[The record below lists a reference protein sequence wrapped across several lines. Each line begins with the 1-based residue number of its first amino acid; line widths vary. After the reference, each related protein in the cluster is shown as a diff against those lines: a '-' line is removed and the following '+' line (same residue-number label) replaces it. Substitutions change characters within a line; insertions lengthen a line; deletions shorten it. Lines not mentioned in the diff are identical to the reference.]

1 MPITDCILYSFSQ
14 LHSKRAGSRLMGSK
28 EVPSCIITG
37 SVVLISAF
45 LLCEAAPL
53 PHAPACE
60 HFCSQPRVVTT
71 GGAQGRKA
79 FHKQPKCAWLSG
91 QHQGGSDELLAD
103 GLHRPVGTSSICVS
117 EDLCALCSQGQG
129 CGWWVRGVCAHRL
142 FKKCIERTANTRS
155 QVRPQVTDAVQ
166 THSALL
172 LPWEADGHRQYN
184 PGSLAFW
191 FRVGFSQWE
200 TLI

>member
-1 MPITDCILYSFSQ
+1 MRLPLCHMPLRVS
-14 LHSKRAGSRLMGSK
+14 
-28 EVPSCIITG
+28 
-37 SVVLISAF
+37 ISAHNHV
-45 LLCEAAPL
+45 L
-53 PHAPACE
+53 
-60 HFCSQPRVVTT
+60 SQ
-71 GGAQGRKA
+71 
-79 FHKQPKCAWLSG
+79 
-91 QHQGGSDELLAD
+91 QGGPKAGRHSTNSPNVHGSLGNTREAQTELLAD

-172 LPWEADGHRQYN
+172 LPWEADSHRQYN
-184 PGSLAFW
+184 LGSLAFW

>member
-28 EVPSCIITG
+28 EVPRCIITG

-45 LLCEAAPL
+45 LLCEAASL

-71 GGAQGRKA
+71 RGPKAGRHSTNSPNVRGSLGNTREAQT
-79 FHKQPKCAWLSG
+79 
-91 QHQGGSDELLAD
+91 ELLAD

-117 EDLCALCSQGQG
+117 EDLCELCSQGQG

-142 FKKCIERTANTRS
+142 FKKCIEMVQTASTRS
-155 QVRPQVTDAVQ
+155 QARHRVTDAVQ
-166 THSALL
+166 IHSALL
-172 LPWEADGHRQYN
+172 LPWEADGHRQHN
-184 PGSLAFW
+184 LGPLAF
-191 FRVGFSQWE
+191 
-200 TLI
+200 